1 MSQQV
6 HNTSDSFSLFL
17 CFIFLVGQ
25 EKYPLLAHTPINTST
40 YAHRPTYNKAASGGP
55 LRLPIIRHKYSPL
68 SQAGLHFN
76 QDTHTYTHPV
86 TLAAL
91 VQAAFYPCLFRCT
104 RGHNGGALAALGLTA
119 AVISLWLPHA
129 SYLTLNSLS
138 GMRAK

>member
-1 MSQQV
+1 MS
-6 HNTSDSFSLFL
+6 
-17 CFIFLVGQ
+17 
-25 EKYPLLAHTPINTST
+25 TST
-40 YAHRPTYNKAASGGP
+40 YAHKPTYNKAASGGP
-55 LRLPIIRHKYSPL
+55 HRLPIIKPKYSPPP
-68 SQAGLHFN
+68 QAGLHLPLN
-76 QDTHTYTHPV
+76 THTYTHAV

-91 VQAAFYPCLFRCT
+91 AQAAFYPCLFRCT